1 MKIFLKRK
9 QKPKDYLNSRGYARK
24 QIGMICL
31 PRRELKRSRRQSWL
45 CFGGG
50 SDSAEWWGG
59 GSDSQHAISI
69 DDEEND
75 SNQYSSSQPVLR
87 VGHSE
92 ARSVSQKENT
102 NTSAKNTLHQVAELQ
117 PSVGTNAKF
126 PESSTPC
133 LGLLKRKC
141 SRSYARKQIG
151 RIHLARRE
159 LKRSRRQSWLCFGG
173 GSDSAEW
180 SGGGGGAGRSDSQHA
195 ISIPDEQNDINQYP
209 SSQPVLRVGHSES
222 DDIQHSATSPGIEE
236 SSHIDIQDDNDIHG
250 HHEAQPRRNDDKNQ
264 KENDTQHNEV
274 AEEIKMRHVEI
285 EKDTCESY
293 QERQMIS
300 STNALRSDDTQH
312 SATSAG
318 IAGFS
323 HIDIQDDKDI
333 YGHHEVRPWR
343 NDDKNQKVDPSGS
356 CFSWKASAM

>member
-1 MKIFLKRK
+1 
-9 QKPKDYLNSRGYARK
+9 
-24 QIGMICL
+24 MICL

-92 ARSVSQKENT
+92 PT
-102 NTSAKNTLHQVAELQ
+102 
-117 PSVGTNAKF
+117 VGTNAKF

-151 RIHLARRE
+151 RNHLARRE

-264 KENDTQHNEV
+264 KGAVAVVAAVLFMVSSLSAWGVRYSYCTCYVNGVLVYGTPIMSPDESISYCSCNGDQQPPQTLTTPIKNPPSPGKKNPPIPSPSENQPPSIIQLPPLPFLNSGAQTCLQELVNANV
-274 AEEIKMRHVEI
+274 CIVVNNL
-285 EKDTCESY
+285 KDLIRIALQQFESS
-293 QERQMIS
+293 IL
-300 STNALRSDDTQH
+300 A
-312 SATSAG
+312 
-318 IAGFS
+318 
-323 HIDIQDDKDI
+323 K
-333 YGHHEVRPWR
+333 
-343 NDDKNQKVDPSGS
+343 
-356 CFSWKASAM
+356 